1 MSTIWKSWRGESINE
16 TASRNLGWE
25 NPIGK
30 RLKSH
35 GIEWTVIG
43 VVKDFHFKSLH
54 SEIEPVI
61 FTALNTTR
69 RLDYFSIK
77 VSPVDIPSTI
87 GFIQQKWE
95 KFSPEFP
102 FQYIFLDERID
113 RVYKAEQRLG
123 KSFNIFTMISL
134 LVACMG
140 LIGLASFISEQ
151 KRKEIS
157 VRKILGADF
166 KSIIFLI
173 ANEYLKCIA
182 VAIVIAWPIGYF
194 VMSRWLKNFVY
205 RTSFGVEIFILSGL
219 LAFIFTLMTVSY
231 QSIKAALANP
241 VDTLRYE

>member
-1 MSTIWKSWRGESINE
+1 
-16 TASRNLGWE
+16 
-25 NPIGK
+25 
-30 RLKSH
+30 
-35 GIEWTVIG
+35 
-43 VVKDFHFKSLH
+43 
-54 SEIEPVI
+54 
-61 FTALNTTR
+61 
-69 RLDYFSIK
+69 
-77 VSPVDIPSTI
+77 
-87 GFIQQKWE
+87 
-95 KFSPEFP
+95 
-102 FQYIFLDERID
+102 
-113 RVYKAEQRLG
+113 
-123 KSFNIFTMISL
+123 MISL